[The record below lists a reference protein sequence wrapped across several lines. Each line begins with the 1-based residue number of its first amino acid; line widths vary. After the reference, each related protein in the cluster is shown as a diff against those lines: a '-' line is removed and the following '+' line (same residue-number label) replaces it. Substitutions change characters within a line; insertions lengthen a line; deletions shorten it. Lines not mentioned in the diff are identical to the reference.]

1 MFINVIDNSF
11 WRTIK
16 NSGYLTATE
25 LDVFGALIDYA
36 DIKNHSC
43 FPNLKTL
50 AGDCQRTVRTI
61 QNSINSLVNKGVLAK
76 EPRFDPIYKGQTSN
90 LYTLNLDKR
99 FWYDKAKAYLEQKN
113 KGHRRPSTA
122 LYSQPTR
129 TKAIT
134 NALAMSNDKPYTENR
149 QEQKSAINETKPRR
163 KTIKTAEIISM
174 EQLRKDFRHDELL
187 AAAPTRADIIDPLF
201 EALYKVF
208 NNRKDKTPV
217 NKYTSKPTQ
226 WLISNI
232 KALTIDSFKE
242 IISNIA
248 AGAEEIK
255 NLGAYIMTCIVD
267 HINKLAI
274 NLRHEVN
281 ADLRAG
287 AGTKAAAE
295 ATEPQQIISID
306 ANGRICLKAAPGRA
320 AGEKTAQTPAR
331 SEAPAPSETIYKQA
345 AAPAET
351 DYDDILRQ
359 KYACFR
365 TTAAA
370 FTA

>member
-1 MFINVIDNSF
+1 MIITNLF

-16 NSGYLTATE
+16 GSGYLTATE
-25 LDVFGALIDYA
+25 ILVFDALISYA
-36 DIKNHSC
+36 DTNNC
-43 FPNLKTL
+43 VCYPTLKSI
-50 AGDCQRTVRTI
+50 AEQCQKTVRTI
-61 QNSINSLVNKGVLAK
+61 QRAIKSLVDKGVLTRAAQYR
-76 EPRFDPIYKGQTSN
+76 EFDNSRTSN
-90 LYTLNLDKR
+90 LYTLNLSAE
-99 FWYDKAKAYLEQKN
+99 FWNDKATAYLEQKN
-113 KGHRRPSTA
+113 KGRHRPSEA
-122 LYSQPTR
+122 LYSHIPR

-208 NNRKDKTPV
+208 NNRNNETPV
-217 NKYTSKPTQ
+217 NKHLNKPTQ

-255 NLGAYIMTCIVD
+255 NLRAYIMTCLVD

>member
-1 MFINVIDNSF
+1 MFIDDNL
-11 WRTIK
+11 RLTISGSGLTDLEYKVFTALIAFTNPK
-16 NSGYLTATE
+16 NGVCFPKINTLVEKCDKSAATIRRALRSLIE
-25 LDVFGALIDYA
+25 IGALTRTARFNKIHNGQMSNSYA
-36 DIKNHSC
+36 
-43 FPNLKTL
+43 
-50 AGDCQRTVRTI
+50 
-61 QNSINSLVNKGVLAK
+61 
-76 EPRFDPIYKGQTSN
+76 
-90 LYTLNLDKR
+90 LNLSAE
-99 FWYDKAKAYLEQKN
+99 FWNDKATAYLEQKN
-113 KGHRRPSTA
+113 KGRHLPSEA
-122 LYSQPTR
+122 LYSYNFGAR
-129 TKAIT
+129 DIN
-134 NALAMSNDKPYTENR
+134 NAPATIKDKPYTANR

-255 NLGAYIMTCIVD
+255 NLGAYIMTCIVN

>member
-1 MFINVIDNSF
+1 MIITNLF

-16 NSGYLTATE
+16 RSGYLTASE
-25 LDVFGALIDYA
+25 LFVFDALISYA
-36 DIKNHSC
+36 DNNNHVCYPS
-43 FPNLKTL
+43 LKTI
-50 AGDCQRTVRTI
+50 AADCQKTVRAV
-61 QNSINSLVNKGVLAK
+61 QNTMNALISKGVLTRTAQYR
-76 EPRFDPIYKGQTSN
+76 EFDNSQTSN
-90 LYTLNLDKR
+90 LYTLNLDVD
-99 FWYDKAKAYLEQKN
+99 FWSDKAKAYLEQKN
-113 KGHRRPSTA
+113 KGRHLPSDT
-122 LYSQPTR
+122 LYSHNLG

-134 NALAMSNDKPYTENR
+134 NAFAMSNDKPYKANR
-149 QEQKSAINETKPRR
+149 QEQKSAINETKPRK
-163 KTIKTAEIISM
+163 KTIKPAEIISM

-208 NNRKDKTPV
+208 NNRKDSTPV
-217 NKYTSKPTQ
+217 NKHTRKPTQ

-255 NLGAYIMTCIVD
+255 NLRAYIMTCIVD

-331 SEAPAPSETIYKQA
+331 PEALAPSETIYKQA

-351 DYDDILRQ
+351 DYNELLRQ

>member
-1 MFINVIDNSF
+1 MIITQSF

-16 NSGYLTATE
+16 CSGYITTTE
-25 LDVFGALIDYA
+25 IAILDALIPYA
-36 DIKNHSC
+36 DSKDLSC
-43 FPNLKTL
+43 YPKLRTIANQCNK
-50 AGDCQRTVRTI
+50 TVRTI

-76 EPRFDPIYKGQTSN
+76 EPRFNPEDKGQTSN
-90 LYTLNLDKR
+90 LYTLNLDKQ
-99 FWYDKAKAYLEQKN
+99 FWQDKAKAYLEQKN
-113 KGHRRPSTA
+113 KGRRRPSTA
-122 LYSQPTR
+122 LYSHNLR

-134 NALAMSNDKPYTENR
+134 NALAMSNDKPHKANR

-163 KTIKTAEIISM
+163 NTIKTAEIISM

-187 AAAPTRADIIDPLF
+187 AEAPTRADIIDPLF
-201 EALYKVF
+201 SVLYRVF
-208 NNRKDKTPV
+208 NNRDELTPI
-217 NKYTSKPTQ
+217 NKRTSKPTK
-226 WLISNI
+226 WLISKI
-232 KALTIDSFKE
+232 KELTIDSFRE

-255 NLGAYIMTCIVD
+255 NLRAYIMTCLVD

-331 SEAPAPSETIYKQA
+331 SEAPAPSETIYKRA

-351 DYDDILRQ
+351 DYNELLRQ